1 VKRRVDD
8 DDVAVPPA
16 ELTDYRAWCAGRRLE
31 PFGIPDN
38 TESLR
43 AAAGQWY
50 AWERLRA
57 EWAAAHGMD
66 EMDLPT
72 SGCGAPFDPD
82 LI

>member
-1 VKRRVDD
+1 MKRRVDD
-8 DDVAVPPA
+8 VDVVAPA
-16 ELTDYRAWCAGRRLE
+16 ELINYRLWCRSRGLK
-31 PFGIPDN
+31 PYGIPDN
-38 TESLR
+38 TESMR
-43 AAAGQWY
+43 GAAAQWY

-57 EWAAAHGMD
+57 EWAVARGVD